1 MKVLLI
7 DDEEPARQLVKI
19 FLKNHPDCEIVG
31 EAADG
36 FEGFR
41 LIKELNPDVVFLD
54 IQMPRITGFELLEL
68 LEAPP
73 IIVFATAYDQYAIRA
88 FEKNA
93 ADYLLKPFSRERLGQ
108 ALDKVR
114 QRLGAKTIGLA
125 PEQKIQVQLQER
137 PEVLERIAV
146 KLRNKVQVIP
156 VEDVLFFEAEGDYV
170 FLHTAEGKF
179 LKEVTMK
186 YLESHLPPDRFVRV
200 HRSAIVHVEAI
211 KGLEQIGPEAWQV
224 ILKSGQ
230 AVRVSGEGRKQLKK
244 SLGL

>member
-1 MKVLLI
+1 MKILLI

-19 FLKNHPDCEIVG
+19 FLKSHADCELVG

-41 LIKELNPDVVFLD
+41 LIRELQPDVVFLD

-68 LEAPP
+68 LENPP
-73 IIVFATAYDQYAIRA
+73 IIVFATAYDQYAIKA

-93 ADYLLKPFSRERLGQ
+93 ADYLLKPFSKERLAQ
-108 ALDKVR
+108 ALEKVR
-114 QRLGAKTIGLA
+114 QRLAIKQDGVA
-125 PEQKIQVQLQER
+125 PEQKIKEQIQDRKEL
-137 PEVLERIAV
+137 LERIAV

-156 VEDVLFFEAEGDYV
+156 VEDILYFEAEGDYV
-170 FLHTAEGKF
+170 FLHTADGKF

-186 YLESHLPPDRFVRV
+186 YLENHLPPDRFIRV

-211 KGLEQIGPEAWQV
+211 KGLEQLGAEAWQV

-230 AVRVSGEGRKQLKK
+230 PVRVSAEGRKQLKRL
-244 SLGL
+244 LGL